1 MLDVARV
8 TRADLEWLR
17 ERLRALPYDEAA
29 VCERLL
35 VPSTAMLEPH
45 QYPAYLRH
53 RLAEPAPLHTAI
65 RLFLLQQEVSA
76 AEIWE
81 AFGKEGPA
89 RLTALGLVDPTVEGV
104 RPRVD
109 LYPYRGLW
117 LATDRSDLCGEMG
130 GRELAAHSSPLSVRA
145 GPAFTESGEPRAV
158 SGSEA
163 TMPDAVMSLNL
174 SSHALAQVTLP
185 PGPEPGRTLDVGTG
199 CGVHA
204 LLAAR
209 SGSAA
214 VGTDLNPRAVAF
226 ARFNAA
232 LNGIENATF
241 RVGDLYEPVAGEQFD
256 RILVNPAFI
265 LSPESVYLFRD
276 GGERGEAMSR
286 RAISEAPAH
295 LAEGGICQVVGEFPT
310 IEGDAFE
317 ERVAGWVAG
326 QGCDLL
332 LLRFSAS
339 RAAEYATLYSQ
350 EAFGQS
356 YAAFEEAWLARWEA
370 FARHGITEII
380 FACVTLRRRNGPHW
394 TLARPAPPI
403 DVPLGKRLASFL
415 ALKDRLSDP
424 SFAASLLDQVVHLPA
439 GLLLAEGRQ
448 FDGQQWHEVESLAS
462 VPHDPFIP
470 ELTLSPDSLRLLL
483 RCDGSRTVREALVG
497 LTTDEDAGLAAVS
510 ELLEHGLLAL

>member
-35 VPSTAMLEPH
+35 VPSTALLQPH
-45 QYPAYLRH
+45 QYPAYLGH
-53 RLAEPAPLHTAI
+53 RLAEPDPLHAAI

-81 AFGKEGPA
+81 AFGQEGPA

-117 LATDRSDLCGEMG
+117 LATDCSDLCGEVG
-130 GRELAAHSSPLSVRA
+130 APVDRA
-145 GPAFTESGEPRAV
+145 SASQQ
-158 SGSEA
+158 
-163 TMPDAVMSLNL
+163 PDAVMSLNL

-185 PGPEPGRTLDVGTG
+185 PGSEPSCTLDVGTG

-209 SGSAA
+209 RGSTA

-241 RVGDLYEPVAGEQFD
+241 RVGDLYEPVTGEQFD

-286 RAISEAPAH
+286 RAIAEAPAH

-310 IEGDAFE
+310 MEGDAFE

-332 LLRFSAS
+332 LLRFSAI
-339 RAAEYATLYSQ
+339 RPAEYATLYAQ

-370 FARHGITEII
+370 FARHGITEIV
-380 FACVTLRRRNGPHW
+380 FACVTLRRRNGPQW
-394 TLARPAPPI
+394 TMARPAPPI
-403 DVPLGKRLASFL
+403 DVPLGERLASFL

-424 SFAASLLDQVVHLPA
+424 SFAATLLDQVVHLPA

-462 VPHDPFIP
+462 LPHDPFVP

-483 RCDGSRTVREALVG
+483 RCDGSRTVREALAG

-510 ELLEHGLLAL
+510 ELLEHGLLEP